1 MLRLHCEIN
10 PEKNMTKK
18 KRFNIAG
25 SGGLQRNIIS
35 AVVINSV
42 SDLDRVL
49 IIAESRPP
57 IPAKDHVIF

>member
-1 MLRLHCEIN
+1 
-10 PEKNMTKK
+10 MTKK

-25 SGGLQRNIIS
+25 SGGLQSNIIS

-42 SDLDRVL
+42 SDLDSVL